1 MESRKKS
8 EKKHWDRFWK
18 RSPDVE
24 QVYDNE
30 QRVTSHFCEVDSPEG
45 LTVLEVGS
53 GSGRDGILFSRMG
66 AKVISL
72 DYSREALDLVK
83 SQLRE
88 EDSVYLCC
96 GDAFELPFRDGTF
109 DLVFHQG
116 LLEHFRNPGDMI
128 EEHRRVLKKGGYLL
142 VDVPQR
148 YHYYTFLK
156 HLLIWMGKWFAGWE
170 TEFSVRELEELLRRH
185 RFSIEKSYGEWLNP
199 PIWFRMARKA
209 LAGLGVRVPMNPGVF
224 AFLRRR
230 FSGLRSFLLSRRA
243 ALYSTVVI
251 GTIGKKE

>member
-1 MESRKKS
+1 MDARKKS

-30 QRVTSHFCEVDSPEG
+30 QRVTRHFSEVDSPEG
-45 LTVLEVGS
+45 LNILEVGS

-66 AKVISL
+66 ATVISL

-83 SQLRE
+83 YQLRG
-88 EDSVYLCC
+88 EDRVYLCC
-96 GDAFELPFRDGTF
+96 GDAFDLPFGDETF

-116 LLEHFRNPGDMI
+116 LLEHFRNPEDMI
-128 EEHRRVLKKGGYLL
+128 DEHRRVLKKGGYLL

-148 YHYYTFLK
+148 YHYYTLVK
-156 HLLIWMGKWFAGWE
+156 HVLIWMGKWFAGWE
-170 TEFSVRELEELLRRH
+170 TEFSVRELEGLLRKH
-185 RFSIEKSYGEWLNP
+185 RFSIVRSYGEWLNP
-199 PIWFRMARKA
+199 PIWFRMLRKA
-209 LAGLGVRVPMNPGVF
+209 LSGMGIRLPMNPGIF
-224 AFLRRR
+224 AFFRSR
-230 FSGLRSFLLSRRA
+230 FSGLRTFLLSRRA

-251 GTIGKKE
+251 GTIARKE